1 MTHERWQ
8 RIDEIFH
15 AALALEEGE
24 RSDFLV
30 TECDGDDGLREN
42 VAALLSSYQAT
53 DGFIQG
59 SVFSDAAQLLIEDE
73 AQATIGQHI
82 GLYKISREIGRGG
95 MGTVYLATRDDDQF
109 EHKVA
114 IKVVRRGM
122 DTDLVLARFRN
133 ERQILAG
140 FDHPN
145 IARLFDGGSTE
156 SGLPY
161 FIMEYVEGQAI
172 DEYCDSHR
180 LSTASRL
187 ELFRTVCAAVQY
199 AHQNLVI
206 HRDIKPSN
214 ILVTAEGVPKL
225 LDFGIAKLLHS
236 QATVGTATTAIV
248 QRLMTPAYASPEQV
262 RGERVTTVSDVYSLG
277 VLLYEL
283 LSGHSPYHFKN
294 LVAQDIA
301 QVISYSEPQRPSV
314 VINRIEEVTT
324 GGQEGR
330 TITPESVSTTREG
343 RPEKLRRKLAGDLD
357 NIVLMAIRKKP
368 LRRYLSVGQF
378 SEDIRRHMVGLPV
391 VARKATLSYRAAKF
405 VRRNTVAV
413 AAAAVISLI
422 LLVGIATTGWEAH
435 VARGERARAEAAGAK
450 AERRFHEGRRL
461 AHSVL
466 FDYDEAI
473 QDLPGSTPVRQ
484 RLVRDAL
491 EYLDGLAREADDDP
505 SLQRD
510 LAIAYEKVGD
520 VQGRT
525 LRANMGDTSG
535 AKESYGKALR
545 IRETLVAGDPKDS
558 SCRTDLAD
566 SYREFGRLL
575 WTASDT
581 AGGLENARKDV
592 VLREAL
598 TAENPTNM
606 QARFSLGVSH
616 ADVGEILLE
625 QGVTMGA
632 TESLRRALS
641 VFEMLLATEP
651 GNEKYQAAA
660 AFVYQ
665 KTSEVMLWQGDAG
678 GALAASRKALALD
691 SKSSTAYPTNTH
703 YRQEVGI
710 DFEKVG
716 NTLENL
722 GDVNGA
728 LESYRKE
735 LLIFEPQSVADP
747 ANAQFRSDLSSA
759 YFKVGSMLA
768 RIGQHADALL
778 HQSKALAIREEL
790 ATADPLDLW
799 KRWDLIESYAKTSN
813 ALAKDGNAIAAL
825 EACRKTQ
832 ALLADTIDD
841 PTNVYL
847 RSYRA
852 YASSN
857 IGEALTLIAAS
868 NRTALAER
876 RGLWVTAEALYQQ
889 SADIWGDMRKNG
901 TLSSPDAIR
910 SNRLTREIAQCRD
923 ALRNRHASTRF

>member
-1 MTHERWQ
+1 MTPERWQ
-8 RIDEIFH
+8 RINEMFH
-15 AALALEEGE
+15 AALVLEGGQ
-24 RSDFLV
+24 RGAFLV
-30 TECDGDDGLREN
+30 AQSAGDDALRAKVE
-42 VAALLSSYQAT
+42 ALLTSHEQAE
-53 DGFIQG
+53 GFIQG
-59 SVFSDAAQLLIEDE
+59 SVFGDAAQLLVEEE
-73 AQATIGQHI
+73 AEAMIGQHI
-82 GLYKISREIGRGG
+82 GLYKIDREIGRGG

-109 EHKVA
+109 EQQVA
-114 IKVVRRGM
+114 IKVVKRGM
-122 DTDLVLARFRN
+122 DTDIVLSRFRN

-156 SGLPY
+156 TGLPY

-172 DEYCDSHR
+172 DEYCDCHR
-180 LSTASRL
+180 LSTDARL
-187 ELFRTVCAAVQY
+187 ELFRTVCSAVQY

-225 LDFGIAKLLHS
+225 LDFGIAKLLRPEET
-236 QATVGTATTAIV
+236 QGTATTAIV
-248 QRLMTPAYASPEQV
+248 QRLMTPEYASPEQV
-262 RGERVTTVSDVYSLG
+262 QGEHVTTVSDVYSLG

-283 LSGHSPYHFKN
+283 LSGHSPYHFKT
-294 LVAQDIA
+294 LLPQDIA
-301 QVISYSEPQRPSV
+301 QVISDSEPEKPST
-314 VINRIEEVTT
+314 VINRIEEITT
-324 GGQEGR
+324 GGRKG
-330 TITPESVSTTREG
+330 TKLTPESVSKTRDG

-357 NIVLMAIRKKP
+357 NIVLMAMRKEP
-368 LRRYLSVGQF
+368 ARRYSSVGQF
-378 SEDIRRHMVGLPV
+378 SEDIRRHLNELPV
-391 VARKATLSYRAAKF
+391 VARKATLSYRGATF
-405 VRRNTVAV
+405 IRRNTVAV

-422 LLVGIATTGWEAH
+422 LLVGIAATGWEAH
-435 VARGERARAEAAGAK
+435 VARRERARAEAAGAR
-450 AERRFHEGRRL
+450 AERRFNQVRKL

-466 FDYDEAI
+466 FDYNEAI
-473 QDLPGSTPVRQ
+473 QDLPGSMPVRE
-484 RLVRDAL
+484 RLVKDAL
-491 EYLDGLAREADDDP
+491 EYLDSLAGEANDDP
-505 SLQRD
+505 SLQRE
-510 LAIAYEKVGD
+510 LATAYEKVGD

-545 IRETLVAGDPKDS
+545 IRETLVAANPKDAS
-558 SCRTDLAD
+558 FRSDLAD
-566 SYREFGRLL
+566 SYRELGRLL

-592 VLREAL
+592 SLREAL
-598 TAENPTNM
+598 TAENTTNM

-625 QGVTMGA
+625 QGVTNGA
-632 TESLRRALS
+632 AESLGRALA
-641 VFEMLLATEP
+641 VFEAVLAIEP
-651 GNEKYQAAA
+651 ANEKCRAAVP
-660 AFVYQ
+660 FIYQ
-665 KTSEVMLWQGDAG
+665 KSSEVLLWQGNAV
-678 GALAASRKALALD
+678 GALAASRQALALD
-691 SKSSTAYPTNTH
+691 TKLSNAYPTNTH

-722 GDVNGA
+722 GDINGA
-728 LESYRKE
+728 LESYRSE
-735 LLIFEPQSVADP
+735 LRIFEEQSVADP

-759 YFKVGSMLA
+759 YLKVGSMLV
-768 RIGQHADALL
+768 RIGKPADALL
-778 HQSKALAIREEL
+778 NQSKALAIREAS

-813 ALAKDGNAIAAL
+813 ALAKDGDSVAAL
-825 EACRKTQ
+825 DACRKTQ

-852 YASSN
+852 YASADV
-857 IGEALTLIAAS
+857 GEAMVIVAAS
-868 NRTALAER
+868 NKTASAER
-876 RGLWVTAEALYQQ
+876 QGLLATAEALYHQ

-910 SNRLTREIAQCRD
+910 FDHLTREIAESHD
-923 ALRNRHASTRF
+923 AFKK